1 MKNYLVSKHALA
13 IGIAL
18 ATILDTAG
26 QLLWKFCVASLPT
39 TSGLLQ
45 AGEAVLR
52 QPLFIVLAAIFLF
65 QLFNWMKVLEHADLS
80 FAQPITSLS
89 YVTVCVLSAILF
101 GEHIG
106 LAKITGVLCV
116 LGGVWLISQ
125 GKPLEHKNPVS
136 EP

>member
-1 MKNYLVSKHALA
+1 MKIDFSSGRMLVF
-13 IGIAL
+13 GIAL

-26 QLLWKFCVASLPT
+26 QLLWKYCVASLPADA
-39 TSGLLQ
+39 GLSQ
-45 AGEAVLR
+45 AAWAVLQ
-52 QPLFIVLAAIFLF
+52 QPWFIVLVAIFLL

-106 LAKITGVLCV
+106 AAKIAGVLCV
-116 LGGVWLISQ
+116 LAGVWLVSQ
-125 GKPLEHKNPVS
+125 GEPQAQDNPGAPS
-136 EP
+136 